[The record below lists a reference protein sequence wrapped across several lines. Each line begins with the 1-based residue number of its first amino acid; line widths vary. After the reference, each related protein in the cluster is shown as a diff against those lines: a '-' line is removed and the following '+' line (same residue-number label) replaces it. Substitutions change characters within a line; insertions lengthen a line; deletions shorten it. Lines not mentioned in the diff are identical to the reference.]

1 MRWSLPVL
9 IMALL
14 GGHPLIAQ
22 VRSPLSV
29 FLTTTGMYDSN
40 IEHDATDQQTYGGAL
55 GLGLTLERSGRVHG
69 IEAQYE
75 VAAHRYATT
84 DRWNRISQQ
93 FEGAYTLKPAPW
105 LRLQTAVEGSLK
117 GNSEDRDLGNQYALK
132 PRLELRPTRLTSI
145 RFTGAYRLK
154 QDERERAKDADNTYL
169 AVEIRQGRESG
180 GELTLGVRRE
190 SNHSNGLDDRYRRML
205 YTLELSSPS
214 SARDV
219 LVFTANYRE
228 QRYRYRRVDVSGV
241 SLLRRDQRV
250 TAGLEFTHRFTPAME
265 STLGYAFE
273 TRGSNDPEKE
283 YVAHLVSFAVR
294 HRW

>member
-1 MRWSLPVL
+1 MRALSRVL
-9 IMALL
+9 GVMLL
-14 GGHPLIAQ
+14 GAQ
-22 VRSPLSV
+22 SLAAQERSPLSV

-55 GLGLTLERSGRVHG
+55 GFGLALERSGRVHG

-93 FEGAYTLKPAPW
+93 FEGAYTLKPARW
-105 LRLQTAVEGSLK
+105 LRLQAAVEGSLK
-117 GNSEDRDLGNQYALK
+117 GNSEDRDLGNQYAFK
-132 PRLELRPTRLTSI
+132 PRLELRPSRRTSF
-145 RFTGAYRLK
+145 RFTGAYRIK
-154 QDERERAKDADNTYL
+154 QDESERAKDADNTYL
-169 AVEIRQGRESG
+169 ALEVRQRHDGG
-180 GELTLGVRRE
+180 GELTLGARRE
-190 SNHSNGLDDRYRRML
+190 ENRSNGPDDRYRRML
-205 YTLELSSPS
+205 YSLELSSPP

-219 LVFTANYRE
+219 LVFTVNYRE
-228 QRYRYRRVDVSGV
+228 QRYRYRRVDVGGV

-250 TAGLEFTHRFTPAME
+250 TAGLEFTHRLTPAME
-265 STLGYAFE
+265 FTLGYEFE

-283 YVAHLVSFAVR
+283 YVAHLMSFAVR